1 MNRLKKGDDVIVIA
15 GKDKSRRGVV
25 KSFAKS
31 GSLVLVEGINIVK
44 KHVKPNPNRGVEG
57 GLLKKNFL
65 LTLLTLLSLTLLLR
79 KQIEWVISLLMRKR
93 FATLN
98 LMANL

>member
-15 GKDKSRRGVV
+15 GKDKGRRGVV
-25 KSFAKS
+25 KSFAKG

-44 KHVKPNPNRGVEG
+44 NILSLTQIEVSKVE
-57 GLLKKNFL
+57 LLRKSFL
-65 LTLLTLLSLTLLLR
+65 LMRLTLLSLTQLLK

-93 FATLN
+93 FAILS
-98 LMANL
+98 LMASL